1 MNTENTDRLKSLF
14 QEIKLDEP
22 STDFES
28 RLMQRVHIVAAKQNR
43 KRSIISILSIT
54 FGIVGMLGIP
64 TLIFW
69 LLGLPLKEGIQSMGS
84 NITFNI
90 PSVGFNPFVISVA
103 CVGVLLLISDSLIRR
118 RIKEK
123 KLKD

>member
-1 MNTENTDRLKSLF
+1 MNTENTDKLKSLF

-54 FGIVGMLGIP
+54 FGIVGILGIP

-69 LLGLPLKEGIQSMGS
+69 LLGLPLKEDIQSMGS
-84 NITFNI
+84 NITFKV
-90 PSVGFNPFVISVA
+90 PSVGFNPFVVSVA

-123 KLKD
+123 KHKD

>member
-69 LLGLPLKEGIQSMGS
+69 LLGLPLKEGIQSMGA
-84 NITFNI
+84 NITFNV
-90 PSVGFNPFVISVA
+90 PSVGFNPFVVSVA
-103 CVGVLLLISDSLIRR
+103 CIGVLLLISDSLIRR
-118 RIKEK
+118 RIKDK
-123 KLKD
+123 KHKD

>member
-69 LLGLPLKEGIQSMGS
+69 LLGLPLKEDIQSMGS
-84 NITFNI
+84 NITFNM
-90 PSVGFNPFVISVA
+90 PAVAFNPFVVSVA

-123 KLKD
+123 KHKD